1 MSIEFRIEGL
11 DEVNRKLQALGNPR
25 KARSIARKAARQAM
39 NVVRDA
45 ARQNAKAIDDP
56 KTAEKIWKNIKL
68 SGGKSRNPDVVVMRV
83 GVDGGASFT
92 NRNPQK
98 ISGGDTRHWRWIE
111 FGSVNNIA
119 VPFMRPALAN
129 NLPAVTGKFVEVFKA
144 EIDKELAL

>member
-1 MSIEFRIEGL
+1 
-11 DEVNRKLQALGNPR
+11 
-25 KARSIARKAARQAM
+25 M